1 MKEKFVHLVI
11 RKTFVK
17 DNNRDMAF
25 AIDYSDVNSFSSS
38 KKAEEFVTTMTTNK
52 TLTNNGTNPFVETII
67 PTSEIYGDNTR
78 AYKYYAQQTYNA
90 NGIRYGYMIIK
101 QVIE

>member
-11 RKTFVK
+11 LKKFVK

-25 AIDYSDVNSFSSS
+25 AIDYSNVNSFSSS
-38 KKAEEFVTTMTTNK
+38 KKAEEFVKTMTTNK
-52 TLTNNGTNPFVETII
+52 VITNNGTNPFVEVTI
-67 PTSEIYGDNTR
+67 PQNEIYADNTR
-78 AYKYYAQQTYNA
+78 AYKYYAQQAYNA
-90 NGIRYGYMIIK
+90 NGVRYGYMIIK